1 QMVREAPASI
11 TVITREELE
20 SKPVHGL
27 ADVLVDV
34 EGVDVGVG
42 VDKTGAP
49 QISMRGMPSEYTLV
63 LIDGRRQNTSGNVGP
78 NNFGSTANNFIPP
91 MSAIERIEII
101 RGPMSTLYGSD
112 AMGGVVN
119 IITRKVGTVWGGS
132 VGMETTQQEH
142 SQFGNLYGAN
152 FYLDGPLMD
161 DLLGL
166 SLRGGYFKRDDAEIA
181 YRDVNGNEI
190 EP

>member
-1 QMVREAPASI
+1 MSSHSRFPSRTLLALALPLAIALPAHADEAAASAATDLDAVVVTAAGFEQMVREAPASI

-49 QISMRGMPSEYTLV
+49 QISLRGMPSDYTLV
-63 LIDGRRQNTSGNVGP
+63 LIDGRRQNTSGNVAP

-119 IITRKVGTVWGGS
+119 IIT
-132 VGMETTQQEH
+132 
-142 SQFGNLYGAN
+142 
-152 FYLDGPLMD
+152 
-161 DLLGL
+161 
-166 SLRGGYFKRDDAEIA
+166 
-181 YRDVNGNEI
+181 
-190 EP
+190 